1 MEAKCVEA
9 TDVGKKVVEEE
20 PKVATEELSCD
31 TPAVSLETTGKHI
44 DSLWFI
50 HSEGKHFVC
59 FRMGIFTV
67 IIVHSL
73 IFNPGVAETEDGS
86 SAQHADE
93 KKADKAGDPVSPP
106 SQDQAA
112 ETAEPQPGDI
122 EPEPPVS
129 QQDPEKM
136 EVEKEE
142 NEGKETISLEE
153 RESVS
158 AELINNDS
166 GLPTTESLCED
177 PQKSRSPSPSP
188 SVDDKECQSAADDS
202 KSQPSPCLDH
212 RSSSPL
218 SLTADTQEVLSAE
231 DGGVRLLPQSEEEEE
246 DEQVKAEEHA
256 AAIKQELQER
266 KVKEE
271 LLLDELS
278 NMSHGDESSSGF
290 MGSPGEADAQLSME
304 LGLEP
309 TGRSHGDNL
318 LTETDDSLPFEP
330 MRGDR
335 DKVKRRGSPGRSRVK
350 QVRSVLAGVIFHFY
364 NIQLC
369 FIAYLPPAFS
379 AEVIAFLG
387 GVDLEAVVQGE
398 GVAAGRVLK
407 PWPPA
412 SMPFW

>member
-1 MEAKCVEA
+1 M
-9 TDVGKKVVEEE
+9 
-20 PKVATEELSCD
+20 
-31 TPAVSLETTGKHI
+31 SL
-44 DSLWFI
+44 
-50 HSEGKHFVC
+50 
-59 FRMGIFTV
+59 
-67 IIVHSL
+67 
-73 IFNPGVAETEDGS
+73 
-86 SAQHADE
+86 
-93 KKADKAGDPVSPP
+93 P

-112 ETAEPQPGDI
+112 EVAEPQPGDT
-122 EPEPPVS
+122 ELEPPVS
-129 QQDPEKM
+129 QQDLEKM
-136 EVEKEE
+136 EVEREE
-142 NEGKETISLEE
+142 NEEKETISLEE

-177 PQKSRSPSPSP
+177 PQKSPSPSPSP

-202 KSQPSPCLDH
+202 KSQPSPCLGR

-218 SLTADTQEVLSAE
+218 SLTADTQEVLSGE

-246 DEQVKAEEHA
+246 DDQVKAEEHA
-256 AAIKQELQER
+256 IKRELQER

-309 TGRSHGDNL
+309 SGRSHGDNL

-350 QVRSVLAGVIFHFY
+350 QVRAALAGVIFHFFY

-369 FIAYLPPAFS
+369 FTAFTS
-379 AEVIAFLG
+379 CF
-387 GVDLEAVVQGE
+387 
-398 GVAAGRVLK
+398 
-407 PWPPA
+407 
-412 SMPFW
+412 

>member
-1 MEAKCVEA
+1 MFNLKAN
-9 TDVGKKVVEEE
+9 T
-20 PKVATEELSCD
+20 LF
-31 TPAVSLETTGKHI
+31 VSE
-44 DSLWFI
+44 
-50 HSEGKHFVC
+50 
-59 FRMGIFTV
+59 RGIFTV
-67 IIVHSL
+67 ITEHFFFSKS
-73 IFNPGVAETEDGS
+73 GVAETEDGS
-86 SAQHADE
+86 SGRQADE
-93 KKADKAGDPVSPP
+93 QKADKEGDPVSLP
-106 SQDQAA
+106 SHDQAA
-112 ETAEPQPGDI
+112 EAAESQPGDT
-122 EPEPPVS
+122 EPELPLS

-142 NEGKETISLEE
+142 NGGKETISLEE

-177 PQKSRSPSPSP
+177 PQKSPSPSP
-188 SVDDKECQSAADDS
+188 SVDDKECRSAADDS
-202 KSQPSPCLDH
+202 KSQPSPCLDR

-218 SLTADTQEVLSAE
+218 SLTADAQEVLSAE

-246 DEQVKAEEHA
+246 DEQVKAEEHDV
-256 AAIKQELQER
+256 AIKQELQER

-309 TGRSHGDNL
+309 SGRSHGDNL

-335 DKVKRRGSPGRSRVK
+335 EKVKRRGSPGRSRVK
-350 QVRSVLAGVIFHFY
+350 QVRSALAGFSAS
-364 NIQLC
+364 C
-369 FIAYLPPAFS
+369 FIFTKFS
-379 AEVIAFLG
+379 RLSFIASCFQCRSNSFPGRRRPRGGGAGRGRGGRSRLKAMASCIDAFL
-387 GVDLEAVVQGE
+387 VSCFCTWEQIFFFL
-398 GVAAGRVLK
+398 L
-407 PWPPA
+407 
-412 SMPFW
+412 SLS